1 METMQ
6 ILEKLTPKTHQIE
19 WVYWDKIIKM
29 NTFKVPNNNK
39 IIINIHGTFWSM
51 NWWNNKYLNFAQ
63 NLQNDEVANVVLYE
77 SSRKNIEI
85 DSTITDRYKQKQA
98 KFIWKTFTDELEDAR
113 RVLKD
118 IIKNSQEL
126 FWIENENLEITLNG
140 NSLWWILAFY
150 LAKEFPQV
158 KTIVSVWT
166 WLRLEIKDVPI
177 LDTFPDIDELK
188 EVLQAYNGKYV
199 SYYWTE
205 DDVFTKQSF
214 FDLINLVWS
223 EQKDKSQI
231 EMIWVD
237 HTFWKIA
244 WEESPIPYKQ
254 VFLWHTTLIQT
265 WEMISWW
272 HDMTTKLKSTVQIF
286 KSNVDDA
293 LLAKYWTPDDENK
306 DNLFFG

>member
-1 METMQ
+1 MESKETN
-6 ILEKLTPKTHQIE
+6 ETNVVKTHQIE
-19 WVYWDKIIKM
+19 WSYWDKEIQISSF
-29 NTFKVPNNNK
+29 NVPKNNN
-39 IIINIHGTFWSM
+39 IVINIHGTFWSM

-63 NLQNDEVANVVLYE
+63 SLQSENVANVILYE
-77 SSRKNIEI
+77 SSRVNIKNNTNE
-85 DSTITDRYKQKQA
+85 SDRYKQKQA

-113 RVLKD
+113 RVIQDTINRSK
-118 IIKNSQEL
+118 EL
-126 FWIENENLEITLNG
+126 FWIDKNELEITLNW

-177 LDTFPDIDELK
+177 LDTFPNIDELK

-214 FDLINLVWS
+214 FDLINLVWI

-237 HTFWKIA
+237 HTFWKVA
-244 WEESPIPYKQ
+244 WEDSSLPYKQ

-272 HDMTTKLKSTVQIF
+272 HDMITKLKSTVQTF

-293 LLAKYWTPDDENK
+293 LLAKYWTHDDEDK